1 MNQRGSVLLE
11 VLLATAVF
19 SFAGIVVLG
28 VVDGTVAD
36 GARAARR
43 SLAMDVARS
52 QLARME
58 AGISDD
64 SQDDRA
70 VFGLRV
76 ESRMEPSDFPGLALA
91 VVEVYDEQADGRSD
105 EASNEPPRLAVLRQ
119 LLRGDGGGGSERPE
133 VSR

>member
-76 ESRMEPSDFPGLALA
+76 ESHMEPSDFPGLALA

-105 EASNEPPRLAVLRQ
+105 EASNDPPRLAVLRQ
-119 LLRGDGGGGSERPE
+119 LLRGDGGSGTERPE

>member
-76 ESRMEPSDFPGLALA
+76 ESHMEPSDFPGLALA
-91 VVEVYDEQADGRSD
+91 VVEVYDEQSDGRND

>member
-1 MNQRGSVLLE
+1 MKSRGSVLLE

-19 SFAGIVVLG
+19 AFAGIVVLG
-28 VVDGTVAD
+28 VVDGSVAD

-52 QLARME
+52 QLSRME
-58 AGISDD
+58 AGISTDAQED
-64 SQDDRA
+64 SA
-70 VFGLRV
+70 STGLRV

-91 VVEVYDEQADGRSD
+91 VVEVYDEQPQGGSD
-105 EASNEPPRLAVLRQ
+105 LNTNDPPRIAVLRQ
-119 LLRGDGGGGSERPE
+119 LMRGDGGGGSERPE

>member
-1 MNQRGSVLLE
+1 MKQRGSVLLE

-28 VVDGTVAD
+28 VVDGAVAD

-64 SQDDRA
+64 AQDDRA
-70 VFGLRV
+70 VPGLRV

-91 VVEVYDEQADGRSD
+91 VVEVYDEQSDGRTD
-105 EASNEPPRLAVLRQ
+105 EATNDPPRLAVLRQ
-119 LLRGDGGGGSERPE
+119 LLRGDGGGGTERPE

>member
-70 VFGLRV
+70 VLGLRV
-76 ESRMEPSDFPGLALA
+76 ESHMEPSDFPGLALA
-91 VVEVYDEQADGRSD
+91 VVEVYDEQSDGRSD

-119 LLRGDGGGGSERPE
+119 LLRGDGGSGTERPE

>member
-1 MNQRGSVLLE
+1 MKQRGSVLLE

-76 ESRMEPSDFPGLALA
+76 ESHMEPSDFPGLALA
-91 VVEVYDEQADGRSD
+91 VVEVYDEQSDGRND

>member
-1 MNQRGSVLLE
+1 M
-11 VLLATAVF
+11 LLATAVF

-28 VVDGTVAD
+28 VVDGAVAD

-70 VFGLRV
+70 VPGLRV

-91 VVEVYDEQADGRSD
+91 VVEVYDEQLNGRND
-105 EASNEPPRLAVLRQ
+105 EATNDPPRLAVLRQ
-119 LLRGDGGGGSERPE
+119 LMRGDGGGGTERPE

>member
-1 MNQRGSVLLE
+1 MKQRGSVLLE

-28 VVDGTVAD
+28 VVDGAVAD

-64 SQDDRA
+64 SQDDR
-70 VFGLRV
+70 VVPGLRV

-91 VVEVYDEQADGRSD
+91 VVEVYDEQSDGRTD
-105 EASNEPPRLAVLRQ
+105 EATNDPPRLAVLRQ
-119 LLRGDGGGGSERPE
+119 LRRGDGGGGTERPE

>member
-76 ESRMEPSDFPGLALA
+76 ESHMEPSDFPGLALA

-105 EASNEPPRLAVLRQ
+105 EASNDPPRLAVLRQ

>member
-70 VFGLRV
+70 VLGLRV
-76 ESRMEPSDFPGLALA
+76 ESHMEPSDFPGLALA
-91 VVEVYDEQADGRSD
+91 VVEVYDEQSDGRND

-119 LLRGDGGGGSERPE
+119 LLRGDGGSGTERPE

>member
-70 VFGLRV
+70 VPGLRV
-76 ESRMEPSDFPGLALA
+76 ESHMEPSDFPGLALA
-91 VVEVYDEQADGRSD
+91 VVEVYDEQLDGRSD
-105 EASNEPPRLAVLRQ
+105 EASNDPPRLAVLRQ
-119 LLRGDGGGGSERPE
+119 LLRGDGGSGTERPE

>member
-1 MNQRGSVLLE
+1 MKSRGSVLLE

-19 SFAGIVVLG
+19 AFAGIVVLG
-28 VVDGTVAD
+28 VVDGSVAD

-52 QLARME
+52 QLSRME
-58 AGISDD
+58 AGISTDAQED
-64 SQDDRA
+64 AAST
-70 VFGLRV
+70 GLRV

-91 VVEVYDEQADGRSD
+91 VVEVYDEQPQIDND
-105 EASNEPPRLAVLRQ
+105 LNTNDPPRIAVLRQ
-119 LLRGDGGGGSERPE
+119 LMRGDGGGGSERPE

>member
-1 MNQRGSVLLE
+1 MKTRGSILLE

-19 SFAGIVVLG
+19 AFAGIVVLG
-28 VVDGTVAD
+28 VVEGSVSD

-52 QLARME
+52 ELSRME
-58 AGISDD
+58 AGIPTD
-64 SQDDRA
+64 SQEDHTVA
-70 VFGLRV
+70 GLRV

-91 VVEVYDEQADGRSD
+91 VVEVYDEQTDGRGDVTTSD
-105 EASNEPPRLAVLRQ
+105 PPRLAVLRQ
-119 LLRGDGGGGSERPE
+119 LLRGDSGGGSERPE

>member
-76 ESRMEPSDFPGLALA
+76 ESHMEPSDFPGLALA
-91 VVEVYDEQADGRSD
+91 VVEVYDEQSDGRSD

-119 LLRGDGGGGSERPE
+119 LLRGDGGSGTERPE

>member
-1 MNQRGSVLLE
+1 MKSRGSVLLE

-19 SFAGIVVLG
+19 AFAGIVVLG
-28 VVDGTVAD
+28 VVDGSVAD

-52 QLARME
+52 QLSRME
-58 AGISDD
+58 AGISTDAQED
-64 SQDDRA
+64 AAST
-70 VFGLRV
+70 GLRV

-91 VVEVYDEQADGRSD
+91 VVEVYDEQPQIDND
-105 EASNEPPRLAVLRQ
+105 LNTNDPPRIAVLRQ
-119 LLRGDGGGGSERPE
+119 LMRGNGGGGSERPE

>member
-28 VVDGTVAD
+28 VVDGAVAD

-70 VFGLRV
+70 VPGLRV

-91 VVEVYDEQADGRSD
+91 VVEVYDEQPVGRSD
-105 EASNEPPRLAVLRQ
+105 EASNDPPRLAILRQ
-119 LLRGDGGGGSERPE
+119 LMRGDGGGGSERPE

>member
-11 VLLATAVF
+11 VLLASAVF

-70 VFGLRV
+70 VLGLRV
-76 ESRMEPSDFPGLALA
+76 ESHMEPSDFPGLALA
-91 VVEVYDEQADGRSD
+91 VVEVYDEQSDGRND

-119 LLRGDGGGGSERPE
+119 LLRGDGGSGTERPE

>member
-70 VFGLRV
+70 VLGLRV
-76 ESRMEPSDFPGLALA
+76 ESHMEPSDFPGLALA

-105 EASNEPPRLAVLRQ
+105 EASNDPPRLAVLRQ
-119 LLRGDGGGGSERPE
+119 LLRGDGGSGTERPE

>member
-1 MNQRGSVLLE
+1 MKQRGSVLLE

-28 VVDGTVAD
+28 VVDGAVAD

-70 VFGLRV
+70 VPGLRV
-76 ESRMEPSDFPGLALA
+76 ESRMEPSDFPGLTLA
-91 VVEVYDEQADGRSD
+91 VVEVYDEQSDGRSD
-105 EASNEPPRLAVLRQ
+105 EATTDPPRLAVLRQ
-119 LLRGDGGGGSERPE
+119 LMRGDGGGGTERPE

>member
-1 MNQRGSVLLE
+1 MKQRGSVLLE

-28 VVDGTVAD
+28 VVDGAVAD

-64 SQDDRA
+64 SQDDR
-70 VFGLRV
+70 VVPGLRV

-91 VVEVYDEQADGRSD
+91 VVEVYDEQLDGRSD
-105 EASNEPPRLAVLRQ
+105 ESTNDPPRLAVLRQ
-119 LLRGDGGGGSERPE
+119 LMRGDGGGGTERPE

>member
-1 MNQRGSVLLE
+1 MKQRGSVLLE

-28 VVDGTVAD
+28 VIDGAVAD

-58 AGISDD
+58 AGISEN
-64 SQDDRA
+64 SQDDRS
-70 VFGLRV
+70 VPGLRV
-76 ESRMEPSDFPGLALA
+76 ESRMEPSDFPGLTLA
-91 VVEVYDEQADGRSD
+91 VVEVYDEQPDGRSD
-105 EASNEPPRLAVLRQ
+105 EATTDPPRLAVLRQ
-119 LLRGDGGGGSERPE
+119 LMRGDGGSGTERPE

>member
-1 MNQRGSVLLE
+1 MKQRGSVLLE

-28 VVDGTVAD
+28 VVDGAVAD

-70 VFGLRV
+70 VPGLRV

-91 VVEVYDEQADGRSD
+91 VVEVYDEQLNGRND
-105 EASNEPPRLAVLRQ
+105 EATNDPPRLAVLRQ
-119 LLRGDGGGGSERPE
+119 LMRGDGGGGTERPE

>member
-1 MNQRGSVLLE
+1 MKQRGSVLLE

-28 VVDGTVAD
+28 VVDGAVAD

-70 VFGLRV
+70 VPGLRV

-91 VVEVYDEQADGRSD
+91 VVEVYDEQSDGRID
-105 EASNEPPRLAVLRQ
+105 EAINDPPRLAVLRQ
-119 LLRGDGGGGSERPE
+119 LLRGDGGGGTERPE

>member
-76 ESRMEPSDFPGLALA
+76 ESHMEPSYFPGLALA

-105 EASNEPPRLAVLRQ
+105 EASNDPPRLAVLRQ
-119 LLRGDGGGGSERPE
+119 LMRGDGGGGSERPE

>member
-70 VFGLRV
+70 VLGLRV
-76 ESRMEPSDFPGLALA
+76 ESHMEPSDFPGLALA

>member
-1 MNQRGSVLLE
+1 MKSRGSVLLE

-19 SFAGIVVLG
+19 AFAGIVVLG
-28 VVDGTVAD
+28 VVDGSVAD

-52 QLARME
+52 QLSRME
-58 AGISDD
+58 AGISTDVQED
-64 SQDDRA
+64 AAST
-70 VFGLRV
+70 GLRV

-91 VVEVYDEQADGRSD
+91 VVEVYDEQPQVDND
-105 EASNEPPRLAVLRQ
+105 LNTNDPPRIAVLRQ
-119 LLRGDGGGGSERPE
+119 LMRGDGGGGSERPE

>member
-1 MNQRGSVLLE
+1 MKQRGSVLLE

-28 VVDGTVAD
+28 VVDGAVAD

-70 VFGLRV
+70 VPGLRV

-91 VVEVYDEQADGRSD
+91 VVEVYDERPDGRSD
-105 EASNEPPRLAVLRQ
+105 ESANDPPRLAVLRQ
-119 LLRGDGGGGSERPE
+119 LMRGDGGGGTERPE

>member
-1 MNQRGSVLLE
+1 MKSRGSVLLE

-19 SFAGIVVLG
+19 AFAGIVVLG
-28 VVDGTVAD
+28 VVDGSVAD

-52 QLARME
+52 QLSRME
-58 AGISDD
+58 AGISTDVQED
-64 SQDDRA
+64 AAST
-70 VFGLRV
+70 GLRV

-91 VVEVYDEQADGRSD
+91 VVEVYDEQPQIDND
-105 EASNEPPRLAVLRQ
+105 LNTNDPPRIAVLRQ
-119 LLRGDGGGGSERPE
+119 LMRGDGGGGSERPE

>member
-43 SLAMDVARS
+43 SLAMDIARS

-76 ESRMEPSDFPGLALA
+76 ESHMEPSDFPGLALA

-105 EASNEPPRLAVLRQ
+105 EASNDPPRLAVLRQ
-119 LLRGDGGGGSERPE
+119 LLRGDGGSGTERPE

>member
-1 MNQRGSVLLE
+1 MKQRGSVLLE

-28 VVDGTVAD
+28 VVDGAVAD

-70 VFGLRV
+70 VPGLRV
-76 ESRMEPSDFPGLALA
+76 ESRMEPSDFPGLTLA
-91 VVEVYDEQADGRSD
+91 VVEVYDEQPDGRSD
-105 EASNEPPRLAVLRQ
+105 EATTDPPRLAVLRQ
-119 LLRGDGGGGSERPE
+119 LMRGDGGSGTERPE

>member
-11 VLLATAVF
+11 VLLATAVL

-70 VFGLRV
+70 VPGLRV
-76 ESRMEPSDFPGLALA
+76 ESHMEPSDFPGLALA
-91 VVEVYDEQADGRSD
+91 VVEVYDEQLDGRND
-105 EASNEPPRLAVLRQ
+105 EASNDPPRLAVLRQ
-119 LLRGDGGGGSERPE
+119 LLRGDGGSGTERPE

>member
-28 VVDGTVAD
+28 VVVGTVAD

-70 VFGLRV
+70 VPGLRV
-76 ESRMEPSDFPGLALA
+76 ESHMEPSDFPGLALA
-91 VVEVYDEQADGRSD
+91 VVEVYDEQLDGRND
-105 EASNEPPRLAVLRQ
+105 EASNDPPRLAVLRQ
-119 LLRGDGGGGSERPE
+119 LLRGDGGSGTERPE

>member
-1 MNQRGSVLLE
+1 
-11 VLLATAVF
+11 
-19 SFAGIVVLG
+19 
-28 VVDGTVAD
+28 
-36 GARAARR
+36 
-43 SLAMDVARS
+43 MDVARS

-76 ESRMEPSDFPGLALA
+76 ESHMEPSDFPGLALA
-91 VVEVYDEQADGRSD
+91 VVEVYDEQPDGRSD
-105 EASNEPPRLAVLRQ
+105 EASNDPPRLAVLRQ

>member
-1 MNQRGSVLLE
+1 MKQRGSVLLE

-28 VVDGTVAD
+28 VVDGAVAD

-70 VFGLRV
+70 VPGLRV

-91 VVEVYDEQADGRSD
+91 VVEVYDEQSDGRTD
-105 EASNEPPRLAVLRQ
+105 EAINDPPRLAVLRQ
-119 LLRGDGGGGSERPE
+119 LLRGDGGGGTERPE